1 MSDEI
6 SQPSVESAPS
16 GPQEVVVVEQPRP
29 SFEETLAKVGSEIF
43 SRKEPE
49 RDAGG
54 RFQPKVVAPPE
65 LGAPEGVEVPGSP
78 VAAPPELAPAPTIEA
93 PQSLPASL
101 REKWPTLPPD
111 VQRDIAAR
119 ESEAHQR
126 ITTDGQRIK
135 SLQQYEELAAPLAEA
150 AKSLNVSVP
159 EYQRGLM
166 EGDRFIKQ
174 HPDQAILRIAQ
185 AYGVDLNALVTGA
198 PQPQRQPNPNSDVLR
213 ELHNVKSELTSIKEQ
228 TAAEKLKAA
237 EQTVASFKKDK
248 PYFDEVEPLMTK
260 LYEPG
265 MDLNAL
271 YDMAVNASPD
281 VRAKLTA
288 DKAKEA
294 AEKAAAEAKE
304 RQAKDAKVAP
314 FARRPG
320 TAPTAPAKARSWQET
335 FDNKAREV
343 RSR

>member
-6 SQPSVESAPS
+6 IQPSTEPAPS
-16 GPQEVVVVEQPRP
+16 GPQEVVVIDQPKPTWEDSLSDVADKIFDRGNGG
-29 SFEETLAKVGSEIF
+29 TDRGS
-43 SRKEPE
+43 
-49 RDAGG
+49 DG
-54 RFQPKVVAPPE
+54 RFQPKVVAP
-65 LGAPEGVEVPGSP
+65 GAPEGVEVPGSP
-78 VAAPPELAPAPTIEA
+78 VAAPPDPQPVVIEA
-93 PQSLPASL
+93 PQSLPADVKA
-101 REKWPTLPPD
+101 KWPTLPPE
-111 VQRDIAAR
+111 VQKYWSDR
-119 ESEAHQR
+119 EGEVHKKLTA
-126 ITTDGQRIK
+126 DGERIK

-150 AKSLNVSVP
+150 AKAFNVSVP
-159 EYQRGLM
+159 EYQRALM

-174 HPDQAILRIAQ
+174 NPAQAILKIAQ
-185 AYGVDLNALVTGA
+185 NYGVDLNALVSGT
-198 PQPQRQPNPNSDVLR
+198 PQPQRQPNPNSDLYR
-213 ELHNVKSELTSIKEQ
+213 ELHSLKSKLTSIEEQ

-271 YDMAVNASPD
+271 YDMAVNASPE

-304 RQAKDAKVAP
+304 RQDKDAKVAP

-320 TAPTAPAKARSWQET
+320 TVSTAPVKAKSWQET
-335 FDNKAREV
+335 FDNKAREI

>member
-1 MSDEI
+1 MTDEI
-6 SQPSVESAPS
+6 SQPSTESAPS

-29 SFEETLAKVGSEIF
+29 SLEETLAKVGNDIF
-43 SRKEPE
+43 SRNEPE

-65 LGAPEGVEVPGSP
+65 SGAPEGVEVPGSP

-101 REKWPTLPPD
+101 REKWSTLPPD

-150 AKSLNVSVP
+150 ARALNLSVP
-159 EYQRGLM
+159 DYQRGLM
-166 EGDRFIKQ
+166 DGDRFIKQ

-198 PQPQRQPNPNSDVLR
+198 PQPQRQPNPNSDLYR
-213 ELHNVKSELTSIKEQ
+213 ELNAVKSELTSIKEQ
-228 TAAEKLKAA
+228 TQSEKLKAA

-271 YDMAVNASPD
+271 YDMAVNASPE
-281 VRAKLTA
+281 VRARV
-288 DKAKEA
+288 A

-320 TAPTAPAKARSWQET
+320 TAPTAPVKAGSWQET
-335 FDNKAREV
+335 FDNKAREL